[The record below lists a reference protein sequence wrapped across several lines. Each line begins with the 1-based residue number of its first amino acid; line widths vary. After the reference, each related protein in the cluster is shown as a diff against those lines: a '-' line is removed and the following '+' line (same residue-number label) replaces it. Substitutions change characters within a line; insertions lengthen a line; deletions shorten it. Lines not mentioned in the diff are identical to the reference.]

1 MSHFAAR
8 RPALAAA
15 LVYLVLGLVFYAPAL
30 LPGQT
35 LSGSDF
41 LWTAAPWAA
50 ERPPDV
56 RAFGSNYELI
66 DSAVQFQPWLEYS
79 RERLP
84 SPPLWNTH
92 VGLGRPF
99 LANAQSA
106 WLSPFSLPAYAL
118 PFWWAQGVIALLK
131 LFAAAFGTFL
141 LARALGQRFAGAL
154 LAGLVYGFCLYLA
167 VWVSWPQA
175 GVWALLPWLLLLSE
189 RAIRSPGPLA
199 AAGLAVVV
207 AAQFFAGHPESSFH
221 LLLTAVAFFAFRL
234 FTAPPPRAGPLAPLV
249 TFAAGLAGG
258 AALAALTLLPF
269 LELLLRSGDVEVR
282 QNFSQLA
289 LPHEYLLGFT
299 VYDYW
304 GRATE
309 TAVGAFAQERALYVG
324 ALPLT
329 LALAAPLLRP
339 TRLRVAVALLGLLA
353 LAVALGVWP
362 FPEIAQRIPIVRT
375 GNHLRVV
382 VITMLCLAL
391 LAGWGLDDLLE
402 RELARRRLL
411 LGLALGLLVLP
422 VIVLAARG
430 QLSPGLL
437 GQALEIFS
445 DRAWPA
451 PPPQGDDLDA
461 IRMAALIAWLVF
473 MGLTC
478 VLLAARVSGRLA
490 AGAFAVLALA
500 LVSADLF
507 KAGMG
512 ATPAIDTDR
521 ATQPV
526 TPGLERLRGTGRFVG
541 IERAF
546 GPSPLLPNMAL
557 RYGLADARS
566 YDLPVE
572 LRYDRLWRRAVRD
585 GTPTETPTTSARLSE
600 RSLPAFRLM
609 SVTAIAQDPADRR
622 IREPALPLAYD
633 GPDLRVYANP
643 GALPRAGVVDAQRLV
658 AGEDAELEAVLAPGF
673 DGRRTVV
680 TGSRLPGL
688 AAEPGPG
695 PAGRAR
701 IVSEEPE
708 RVVVEASARRPSELV
723 LTDLHYPGWKVT
735 LDGRDA
741 PLHRVNYLLRGT
753 TLPPGRHTVEFRYEP
768 LSWRLGWIVS
778 LLALIGLVAAL
789 VIGLR
794 RRRA

>member
-92 VGLGRPF
+92 VALGRPF

-199 AAGLAVVV
+199 AAGLAAVV

-402 RELARRRLL
+402 RELPRRRLL

-526 TPGLERLRGTGRFVG
+526 TPGLERLRGTARFVG
-541 IERAF
+541 IERVF

-633 GPDLRVYANP
+633 GPDLRLYANP

>member
-1 MSHFAAR
+1 M
-8 RPALAAA
+8 
-15 LVYLVLGLVFYAPAL
+15 LGLVFYAPAL

-154 LAGLVYGFCLYLA
+154 LAGLVYGFCLYLV

-402 RELARRRLL
+402 RELPRRRLL

-490 AGAFAVLALA
+490 ASAFAVLALA

-526 TPGLERLRGTGRFVG
+526 TPGLERLRGTERFVG

-600 RSLPAFRLM
+600 RSLPAFRLHER
-609 SVTAIAQDPADRR
+609 DRHR
-622 IREPALPLAYD
+622 P
-633 GPDLRVYANP
+633 GPGRP
-643 GALPRAGVVDAQRLV
+643 PHPRAGAA
-658 AGEDAELEAVLAPGF
+658 AGLRRPRPAPVCEPGRPPAGRRGRRAAPGGGR
-673 DGRRTVV
+673 GRRAR
-680 TGSRLPGL
+680 GGARPGLRRPAHGRDGQPAARIGGRARPRAGGPGAHRQRGAGARGGRSERAPPERAGAHRPPLPGL
-688 AAEPGPG
+688 EGH
-695 PAGRAR
+695 
-701 IVSEEPE
+701 
-708 RVVVEASARRPSELV
+708 ARRS
-723 LTDLHYPGWKVT
+723 
-735 LDGRDA
+735 
-741 PLHRVNYLLRGT
+741 
-753 TLPPGRHTVEFRYEP
+753 
-768 LSWRLGWIVS
+768 
-778 LLALIGLVAAL
+778 
-789 VIGLR
+789 
-794 RRRA
+794 